1 MYFKVLV
8 QKMTTGIHVSTI
20 SEELMNIVKLGIFF
34 LFASGLIC
42 LVFTGLIFVGKGEN
56 AGPPPGFKG
65 RDEQTK
71 RRRASKAY
79 QDDR

>member
-1 MYFKVLV
+1 MYLLYLKTYYCKIGQVFFFNWQVAQFVLYLL
-8 QKMTTGIHVSTI
+8 S
-20 SEELMNIVKLGIFF
+20 SF
-34 LFASGLIC
+34 
-42 LVFTGLIFVGKGEN
+42 FVGKGEN

-71 RRRASKAY
+71 RGRASEAY

>member
-1 MYFKVLV
+1 M
-8 QKMTTGIHVSTI
+8 
-20 SEELMNIVKLGIFF
+20 
-34 LFASGLIC
+34 ASGLIC
-42 LVFTGLIFVGKGEN
+42 LVIHYGALFVGKGEN

-79 QDDR
+79 QDDRWKQHCHQNYEIQSGKSMFGQD